1 MTVEDIK
8 MDRLRVYGIQE
19 RRKKS
24 SQKKIMN
31 SSQLDSVGQGSGDGS
46 D

>member
-8 MDRLRVYGIQE
+8 MDRLRVDGIQE
-19 RRKKS
+19 RRKKI
-24 SQKKIMN
+24 SQKRITN
-31 SSQLDSVGQGSGDGS
+31 SSQSDLVGQGSGDGS